1 MRSRFKRK
9 KVLLF
14 LLLGIMLQHAA
25 AQDAGID
32 QIKKLNQDWIN
43 FSIKKDTAGIA
54 RIFADDFVL
63 INPMGKKLTKKD
75 VIGNLLFQ
83 DILSDHIDSLDIRLI
98 SPGVGIL
105 SCYTTFVLRINGSE
119 VKGRNCYQD
128 VYIKRK
134 NRWLAIAA
142 HVTSLSLP

>member
-25 AQDAGID
+25 AQEAGID

-63 INPMGKKLTKKD
+63 INPMGKKVPKKD

-142 HVTSLSLP
+142 HVTLLSLP

>member
-25 AQDAGID
+25 AQEAGID

-63 INPMGKKLTKKD
+63 INPMGKKVPKKD

-83 DILSDHIDSLDIRLI
+83 DILPDHIDSLDIRLI

-142 HVTSLSLP
+142 HVTSLS